1 MIGQIRSYISYIT
14 VDSEETYINRIRNM
28 IDNLDSTNKEIL
40 TKELNNKLNEISIM
54 KQYQK
59 PKEEVV
65 EPVYYQPE
73 EVFTKAKSFEEEIN
87 DLVNQYLQ
95 NQDDTSGG
103 RISSIETTKL
113 EDIVSEKND
122 KLPSIYTSAYNLI
135 KIYTG
140 NPVLLRKIST
150 TNKRNKVMVKTN
162 GINMPT
168 LPIYDE

>member
-1 MIGQIRSYISYIT
+1 M
-14 VDSEETYINRIRNM
+14 
-28 IDNLDSTNKEIL
+28 
-40 TKELNNKLNEISIM
+40 
-54 KQYQK
+54 
-59 PKEEVV
+59 
-65 EPVYYQPE
+65 
-73 EVFTKAKSFEEEIN
+73 
-87 DLVNQYLQ
+87 VNQYLQ

-103 RISSIETTKL
+103 RISSIQTTKL

-140 NPVLLRKIST
+140 NPVLLKKIST

>member
-73 EVFTKAKSFEEEIN
+73 
-87 DLVNQYLQ
+87 Y
-95 NQDDTSGG
+95 
-103 RISSIETTKL
+103 
-113 EDIVSEKND
+113 
-122 KLPSIYTSAYNLI
+122 
-135 KIYTG
+135 
-140 NPVLLRKIST
+140 LLRL
-150 TNKRNKVMVKTN
+150 NLLKRK
-162 GINMPT
+162 
-168 LPIYDE
+168 